1 MPLKGGGMEITMDK
15 EEWSLVI
22 EPKRSLLDINL
33 KEIWEYRDL
42 IVMFVKRDFTTFYK
56 QTVLGPLWV
65 ILSPLMS
72 TSIFT
77 VVFGIIAGIS
87 TDDIP
92 QFAFYMSG
100 NILWSYFA
108 NCLTK
113 TSNTFAGNARI
124 FGKVYFPRLVMPI
137 SVTISG
143 LINFAIQLVLFIVIM
158 VIYIVNGSAIAP
170 NIYIL
175 LTPFL
180 VLEAALLALGFG
192 IIVSSLTTK
201 YRDLAVLVSFCVQL
215 WMYATPIVYPLSTL
229 GEGTMRTILLLN
241 PVTMP
246 VEVFRY
252 ALLGQGTIIPEYLVI
267 SWIFTLLMA
276 VFGIMVFNRVEK
288 TFMDTV

>member
-1 MPLKGGGMEITMDK
+1 MEITMDK

-42 IVMFVKRDFTTFYK
+42 IFMFVKRDFTTFYK

-92 QFAFYMSG
+92 QFVFYMSG

-124 FGKVYFPRLVMPI
+124 FGKVYFPRLVMPV

-215 WMYATPIVYPLSTL
+215 WMYATPVVYPVSQAPGFLKD
-229 GEGTMRTILLLN
+229 IILLN
-241 PVTMP
+241 PMAPIIET
-246 VEVFRY
+246 FRY
-252 ALLGQGTIIPEYLVI
+252 AFLGRGAVPVKYLIISAFTTLAVLI
-267 SWIFTLLMA
+267 IGVLIF
-276 VFGIMVFNRVEK
+276 NKVEK

>member
-1 MPLKGGGMEITMDK
+1 MDK

-42 IVMFVKRDFTTFYK
+42 IFMFVKRDFTTFYK

-92 QFAFYMSG
+92 QFVFYMSG

-124 FGKVYFPRLVMPI
+124 FGKVYFPRLVMPV

-215 WMYATPIVYPLSTL
+215 WMYATPVVYPVSQAPGFLKD
-229 GEGTMRTILLLN
+229 IILLN
-241 PVTMP
+241 PMAPIIET
-246 VEVFRY
+246 FRY
-252 ALLGQGTIIPEYLVI
+252 AFLGRGAVPVKYLIISAFTTLAVLI
-267 SWIFTLLMA
+267 IGVLIF
-276 VFGIMVFNRVEK
+276 NKVEK